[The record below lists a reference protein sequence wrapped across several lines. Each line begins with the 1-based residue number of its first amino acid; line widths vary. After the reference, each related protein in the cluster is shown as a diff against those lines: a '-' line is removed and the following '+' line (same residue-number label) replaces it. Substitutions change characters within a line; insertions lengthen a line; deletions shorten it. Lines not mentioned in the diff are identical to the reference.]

1 MKGMGLSKNLK
12 LHEEYRGLVS
22 RVGGKWSA
30 LVVLVSISSCS
41 PSGQQSAAELNT
53 ERSRGPVTVLGRA
66 PGGSGAAGS
75 QPGSEAAP
83 TADGDGDGDGVE
95 VAEEESGTP
104 VAEDGSTGAE
114 IDEEEEELIDW
125 VMGGG
130 F

>member
-1 MKGMGLSKNLK
+1 
-12 LHEEYRGLVS
+12 
-22 RVGGKWSA
+22 
-30 LVVLVSISSCS
+30 
-41 PSGQQSAAELNT
+41 
-53 ERSRGPVTVLGRA
+53 
-66 PGGSGAAGS
+66 
-75 QPGSEAAP
+75 
-83 TADGDGDGDGVE
+83 VE